1 MGSLLRSFRSLPV
14 VALMLVVVAA
24 ILSGLDLING
34 GFDYP
39 RIQFPDM
46 GFL

>member
-1 MGSLLRSFRSLPV
+1 MGSLRRSFRSVLV

-39 RIQFPDM
+39 RIQLPDI

>member
-1 MGSLLRSFRSLPV
+1 MGSLRRSFRSLLV

-34 GFDYP
+34 GFDYS
-39 RIQFPDM
+39 RIQVPDVS
-46 GFL
+46 FL

>member
-1 MGSLLRSFRSLPV
+1 MDSLRRSFRSLLV

-24 ILSGLDLING
+24 VLSGLDLING

-39 RIQFPDM
+39 RIKVPDVS
-46 GFL
+46 FL

>member
-1 MGSLLRSFRSLPV
+1 MGSLRRSFRSFLV

-39 RIQFPDM
+39 SIQLP
-46 GFL
+46 GVSFL

>member
-1 MGSLLRSFRSLPV
+1 MGSLRRSVRSLLV
-14 VALMLVVVAA
+14 VALMLVVIAA

-39 RIQFPDM
+39 SIQLPDI

>member
-1 MGSLLRSFRSLPV
+1 MDSLRRSFRSLLV

-24 ILSGLDLING
+24 VLSGLDLING

-39 RIQFPDM
+39 RIQVPDVS
-46 GFL
+46 FL

>member
-1 MGSLLRSFRSLPV
+1 MGTLHRSFRSLLV

-24 ILSGLDLING
+24 IVSGLDLING

-39 RIQFPDM
+39 RIQVPEI

>member
-1 MGSLLRSFRSLPV
+1 MGSLRRSFRSLPV
-14 VALMLVVVAA
+14 VALMLVVVTA

-39 RIQFPDM
+39 RIQIPGM

>member
-1 MGSLLRSFRSLPV
+1 MGSLRRSVRSLLV
-14 VALMLVVVAA
+14 VVLMLVVVAA

-39 RIQFPDM
+39 RVQPPDV
-46 GFL
+46 GLL